1 MPRRAQNRVLRVRLI
16 EQSPLGLQFLLSLLR
31 KDSSIRIV
39 GIQDLK
45 GQHEKGT
52 PLAPV
57 IIVDSCGLPLPLSEC
72 LRQLRATHVEAKYL
86 ILDHEL
92 PREELLRLL
101 WIKIDGFLPYNHV
114 AYSLLPALHALAE
127 GDIWIP
133 RDVLREYVQR
143 GQELRR
149 NDSSGLNTMTHRE
162 SEIVE
167 LVKRRLS
174 NKEIADILR
183 IRESTVKFHLSNA
196 YSKLQIGSRQD
207 VIKSGQQYHPMGLLP
222 HIVPLRDS

>member
-45 GQHEKGT
+45 GQDEKGT

-72 LRQLRATHVEAKYL
+72 LRELRATHVEAKYL

-92 PREELLRLL
+92 PREEPCVCF
-101 WIKIDGFLPYNHV
+101 G
-114 AYSLLPALHALAE
+114 
-127 GDIWIP
+127 
-133 RDVLREYVQR
+133 
-143 GQELRR
+143 
-149 NDSSGLNTMTHRE
+149 
-162 SEIVE
+162 
-167 LVKRRLS
+167 
-174 NKEIADILR
+174 
-183 IRESTVKFHLSNA
+183 
-196 YSKLQIGSRQD
+196 SKLTGSCPITTWRTLYCRPCTRSQR
-207 VIKSGQQYHPMGLLP
+207 VAFGFPETFFGNTYSAARNFAAMILLA
-222 HIVPLRDS
+222 

>member
-1 MPRRAQNRVLRVRLI
+1 MPREAQNRVISVCPI

-31 KDSSIRIV
+31 KDSSLRIV

-45 GQHEKGT
+45 GQDEKGT
-52 PLAPV
+52 PVPPV
-57 IIVDSCGLPLPLSEC
+57 IIVDTCGLPLPLSQC
-72 LRQLRATHVEAKYL
+72 LRQLRATHPEAKYL
-86 ILDHEL
+86 ILDYEL

-101 WIKIDGFLPYNHV
+101 WIKIDGFLSYDRV
-114 AYSLLPALHALAE
+114 ACSLLPALHALAE
-127 GDIWIP
+127 GNIWIP
-133 RDVLREYVQR
+133 RDVLREFIQR

-196 YSKLQIGSRQD
+196 YSKLQFGSRQD
-207 VIKSGQQYHPMGLLP
+207 VIKSGQQHPPMGLLP
-222 HIVPLRDS
+222 HIVPRRDW